1 MYGKLYSRA
10 FARSRDGRWWGGD
23 DSQMMFNTQAD
34 QAPPDYSLEAE
45 TARWQEWNAISGAPG
60 NRLIEH
66 DRTLRP
72 GYLTGA
78 SMFLALVDDECH
90 ELIPVRI
97 RCRTLPRARS

>member
-1 MYGKLYSRA
+1 
-10 FARSRDGRWWGGD
+10 
-23 DSQMMFNTQAD
+23 MMFNTQAD

-72 GYLTGA
+72 GYLTSG

-90 ELIPVRI
+90 ELIPVRV
-97 RCRTLPRARS
+97 RSNTRSLCRAAGS